1 MTLNSTV
8 ELPHARLGCSLDLA
22 ASPSSSV
29 SSTRSLV
36 HTIAQKNSFDEII
49 VHIQN
54 PISVLASMPI
64 QALVLSQLI
73 LPSSCSVGI
82 GAGATAAVMAQKN
95 WTSAEALEN
104 VAVIQSVL
112 SQSNIA
118 QPLSWD

>member
-1 MTLNSTV
+1 
-8 ELPHARLGCSLDLA
+8 
-22 ASPSSSV
+22 
-29 SSTRSLV
+29 
-36 HTIAQKNSFDEII
+36 
-49 VHIQN
+49 
-54 PISVLASMPI
+54 MPI